1 MTVNPANGSWVT
13 EPKILFNLM
22 WTWNNKLGQS
32 LLIPCSSSDA
42 RMLLFNVNFSA
53 CKLII
58 DSNLRNKKWCPFFY
72 YEDFYL
78 KTSFVSAL
86 GTVVIFFS
94 LAVSTVVLFTCVFS
108 KPVMVHS
115 KKKKLWTCTFASFV
129 LNVIV
134 FLYNG
139 LKQSFILFGK
149 NQVIALYGNSSKHVK
164 RL

>member
-1 MTVNPANGSWVT
+1 M
-13 EPKILFNLM
+13 
-22 WTWNNKLGQS
+22 
-32 LLIPCSSSDA
+32 IPCSSSDA

-53 CKLII
+53 CKQII
-58 DSNLRNKKWCPFFY
+58 DSNFHNKQWCPFFH

-78 KTSFVSAL
+78 KTSFISAL
-86 GTVVIFFS
+86 MIVVIFFS

-108 KPVMVHS
+108 KPVYDILVHS
-115 KKKKLWTCTFASFV
+115 KKKKLWTTCTFASFV

-134 FLYNG
+134 FLSNG

-149 NQVIALYGNSSKHVK
+149 NQVIALYGNSTKHMK